1 MSNKK
6 NERYEILKGL
16 YKTHG
21 DLAYLLAV
29 FGDHLAKREKY
40 KGLRDM
46 DAVHYYIIT
55 KFKWLPRDVRSMSY
69 DDLRLV
75 LTEEMEGWVAPE
87 EAR

>member
-1 MSNKK
+1 MDVGSV
-6 NERYEILKGL
+6 LDGAFL
-16 YKTHG
+16 Q
-21 DLAYLLAV
+21 LPFLL
-29 FGDHLAKREKY
+29 DHLAKREKY

>member
-1 MSNKK
+1 MSDRKK
-6 NERYEILKGL
+6 HYDVLKRL
-16 YKTHG
+16 YRTHG

-29 FGDHLAKREKY
+29 FGDHIAQREGY
-40 KGLRDM
+40 KSLEGM
-46 DAVHYYIIT
+46 DAVHYYVIA

-75 LTEEMEGWVAPE
+75 LTEELEGWVAPE